1 MGIWKAGAR
10 HSWHLYGIGAG
21 ILILAL
27 VSGGLGTRGTAGGL
41 LRRLCDG
48 FSVSMAFY
56 FLAAFF
62 YRPKGYGLRRAAAF
76 YLRRLR
82 NLPPPEGE
90 AGKIERKW
98 EREVTNDFLEA
109 VFLLGVSF
117 LATAVCLVLT
127 FWFPG

>member
-1 MGIWKAGAR
+1 MGIWKEGAR

-21 ILILAL
+21 ILLLAL
-27 VSGGLGTRGTAGGL
+27 VSGGIGTRGTAGGL

-90 AGKIERKW
+90 GGKIERKW
-98 EREVTNDFLEA
+98 TQEVTNDFLEA
-109 VFLLGVSF
+109 VLLFGVSF
-117 LATAVCLVLT
+117 LATVVCLILNALIR
-127 FWFPG
+127 